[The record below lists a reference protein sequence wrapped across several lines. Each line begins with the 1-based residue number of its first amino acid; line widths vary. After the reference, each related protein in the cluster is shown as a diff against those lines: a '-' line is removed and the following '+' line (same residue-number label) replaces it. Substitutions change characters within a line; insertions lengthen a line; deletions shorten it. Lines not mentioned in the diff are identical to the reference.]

1 MKRWLSILLNL
12 LGLILFALIVWWGG
26 PETWQQLL
34 AGDWRWVLVGLLLHG
49 VVGMLSGWRL
59 QLAAEVVAGRPLA
72 SWRRFYHLSMTAR
85 ALAIIL
91 PRSVSTFGGKSVGLR
106 AMGLSL
112 RRGLWAILIDNGFD
126 IVLLAALS
134 IPGVFLLQGAIG
146 VPLFLW
152 LLVVVTA
159 LTAVIV
165 WWATQPHR
173 LDFLFRWIQRWRWLA
188 QKLKL
193 EGETAVLP
201 LPTPRQSLHILAIT
215 FAIHILLAFTAYA
228 LAQAID
234 LSLSWI
240 SFLAIQPITQL
251 SLGAAIAP
259 GGLGT
264 YDFTW
269 LGLLLLVGV
278 AQAEANIYAVAQ
290 RIYVTV
296 FVLIWAGVSALLAL
310 SEKRL
315 SV

>member
-251 SLGAAIAP
+251 SLVAAIAP

-278 AQAEANIYAVAQ
+278 TQAEANIYAVAQ

-296 FVLIWAGVSALLAL
+296 FVLIWAGVSALLGL